1 MVGSRHG
8 AKLLDGMRTQDDL
21 VRSAREDA
29 VLDRSPRRGM
39 LNVEAEEGALI
50 GGGGNIRGAMG
61 LPFTTWRSTFGI

>member
-1 MVGSRHG
+1 MVGSRDC
-8 AKLLDGMRTQDDL
+8 AKLLDGVRTQVYP

-29 VLDRSPRRGM
+29 VLDRSPRHGV
-39 LNVEAEEGALI
+39 LYVAAEEGALI